1 MTRCIARCSVTPA
14 LYEQERLVVTR
25 SKFILAEGPLQNQ
38 DGVIHVKAM
47 GLQSFSNQTLEVRS
61 HDFH

>member
-1 MTRCIARCSVTPA
+1 M
-14 LYEQERLVVTR
+14 VVTR

-38 DGVIHVKAM
+38 DGMIRFKATRRQA
-47 GLQSFSNQTLEVRS
+47 LSDFALEVRS